1 MKKKSQ
7 TTKRKEAREKYK
19 NVTFR
24 TILLSLRES
33 SEQIAWSSSADEQL
47 LGMSTDLSVTGG
59 LWPSVDTKYKVFSH
73 RISKALKLPDILL
86 LVINELQN
94 RDINTHHR
102 HK

>member
-47 LGMSTDLSVTGG
+47 LGMSTDLNVTGG
-59 LWPSVDTKYKVFSH
+59 LWPSVDTKG
-73 RISKALKLPDILL
+73 I
-86 LVINELQN
+86 
-94 RDINTHHR
+94 
-102 HK
+102 